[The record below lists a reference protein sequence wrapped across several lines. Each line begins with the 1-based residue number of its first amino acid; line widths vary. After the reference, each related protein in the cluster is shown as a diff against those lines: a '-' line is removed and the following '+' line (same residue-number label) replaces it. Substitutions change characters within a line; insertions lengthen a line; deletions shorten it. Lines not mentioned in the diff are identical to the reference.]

1 MLATA
6 SSQLGLLDAAGLM
19 GPLPDGSFF
28 ALLALHGDRV
38 VRDEDFVG
46 CYAER
51 MGRPSI
57 PPSLLAKVLL
67 LQYRCG
73 LSDEQAMES
82 VAWDLRWKV
91 ALGLPVDHRGW
102 HPTTLTKFRAR
113 LLLHGK
119 ERLALEGSLRLA
131 GELGMLDA
139 PVEQIVDSTPMLG
152 AAATQDTVRLVRH
165 GVRKLIDAV
174 AQLDEDAAG
183 SLRDG
188 LEFDYTRPAEKPDCR
203 WRVKAE
209 RERMLTRVAQDAE
222 RALRAVEQAAGL
234 LEDDAVADAHRLL
247 RELVGQDFD
256 VDDEGVPRLH
266 RGTKPGRII
275 SSVDTEMRHGRKSE
289 SQRFDGFKL
298 HAAVTNSEE
307 PLITA
312 VTVGDASAHDGA
324 EAKTLIDQ
332 QPEQSRPERI
342 LGDCAYGDQQTRE
355 DMEQRGVGV
364 LAHVPEGTVREE
376 RIGKREFQI
385 DLDAGTV
392 TCPRGHT
399 VAIPKRARR
408 GGERVV
414 NFGTQRCNDCPL
426 KPRCAPY
433 PGGRKLTI
441 ARREDLLQSGR
452 AALQDTKT
460 EEHLRRT
467 RPRIERLIG
476 LLANRYGA
484 RKNRYLGSAKGELQA
499 AWAAALVNLNPIG
512 HRLNAQPA

>member
-6 SSQLGLLDAAGLM
+6 SAQLGFMDAAGLM

-28 ALLALHGDRV
+28 ALLAEHGDRI
-38 VRDEDFVG
+38 VRDEDFVE
-46 CYAER
+46 CYSEQ

-91 ALGLPVDHRGW
+91 ALDLPVDHRGW
-102 HPTTLTKFRAR
+102 HPTSLTKYRAR
-113 LLLHGK
+113 LLLHCK
-119 ERLALEGSLRLA
+119 ERLALDRSLRLA

-139 PVEQIVDSTPMLG
+139 PAEQIVDSTPMLG

-165 GVRKLIDAV
+165 GVKKLIDAV
-174 AQLDEDAAG
+174 AGVDEQASQ

-188 LEFDYTRPAEKPDCR
+188 LEFDYEKPQEKPDCR
-203 WRVKAE
+203 WRIKAE

-222 RALRAVEQAAGL
+222 RALRAVEQAERL
-234 LEDDAVADAHRLL
+234 LDDEAVAEAHALL

-256 VDDEGVPRLH
+256 IDDDGVPCLH
-266 RGTKPGRII
+266 RGTRQGRII
-275 SSVDTEMRHGRKSE
+275 STVDPEMRHGRKSE

-298 HAAVTNSEE
+298 HVAVTNSEQ

-312 VTVGDASAHDGA
+312 VDVGDASAHDGSH
-324 EAKTLIDQ
+324 AKELTDQ

-342 LGDCAYGDQQTRE
+342 LGDSAYGDQQTRE
-355 DMEQRGVGV
+355 DMEQRGVDV
-364 LAHVPEGTVREE
+364 LARVPEGEVREE

-385 DLDAGTV
+385 DLEAGTV
-392 TCPRGHT
+392 TCPQDHL
-399 VAIPKRARR
+399 VAIPEQARR
-408 GGERVV
+408 DGERVV
-414 NFGTQRCNDCPL
+414 NFGAKRCNACPL
-426 KPRCAPY
+426 KSRCAPY
-433 PGGRKLTI
+433 AGGRKLTI
-441 ARREDLLQSGR
+441 ARREELLQAGR
-452 AALQDTKT
+452 RALQDADT

-476 LLANRYGA
+476 VLANRYGT
-484 RKNRYLGSAKGELQA
+484 RKNRYIGSAKGRLQA
-499 AWAAALVNLNPIG
+499 SWAAALVNLNPIG
-512 HRLNAQPA
+512 HHLITQTA

>member
-6 SSQLGLLDAAGLM
+6 SCQLGFLDAAGLM
-19 GPLPDGSFF
+19 GPLPVGSFF
-28 ALLALHGDRV
+28 ALVAEHGDRI
-38 VRDEDFVG
+38 VRDEDFAE
-46 CYAER
+46 CYSER

-82 VAWDLRWKV
+82 VAWDLRWKS

-119 ERLALEGSLRLA
+119 ERVALENSLRLA

-174 AQLDEDAAG
+174 AAVDERAAWSLD
-183 SLRDG
+183 DG
-188 LEFDYTRPAEKPDCR
+188 LEFDYEKPQEKPECR

-209 RERMLTRVAQDAE
+209 RERMLTRVALDAE
-222 RALRAVEQAAGL
+222 RALRAVEQAEGL
-234 LEDDAVADAHRLL
+234 LEDKAVAEAHQLL

-256 VDDEGVPRLH
+256 IDDDGVPRLH
-266 RGTKPGRII
+266 RGTRQGRII
-275 SSVDTEMRHGRKSE
+275 STIDPQMRHGRKSE

-298 HAAVTNSEE
+298 HVAATNSEE

-312 VTVGDASAHDGA
+312 VEVGDASARDGA
-324 EAKTLIDQ
+324 QAKELIDQ
-332 QPEQSRPERI
+332 QPERSRPERI
-342 LGDCAYGDQQTRE
+342 LGDSAYGDQQTRE
-355 DMEQRGVGV
+355 DMQRRGVEV
-364 LAHVPEGTVREE
+364 LARVPEGEPAE
-376 RIGKREFQI
+376 QRIGKREFQI
-385 DLDAGTV
+385 DLEAGTA
-392 TCPRGHT
+392 TCPQGHA

-414 NFGTQRCNDCPL
+414 NFGAERCNACPL
-426 KPRCAPY
+426 KSRCAPY
-433 PGGRKLTI
+433 DGGRKLTI
-441 ARREDLLQSGR
+441 NRREDLLQDGR
-452 AALQDTKT
+452 TALQDAAT
-460 EEHLRRT
+460 EEHLRGT

-484 RKNRYLGSAKGELQA
+484 RKNRYIGSAKGRLQA
-499 AWAAALVNLNPIG
+499 SWAAALVNLNPIG
-512 HRLNAQPA
+512 HRLAARAA